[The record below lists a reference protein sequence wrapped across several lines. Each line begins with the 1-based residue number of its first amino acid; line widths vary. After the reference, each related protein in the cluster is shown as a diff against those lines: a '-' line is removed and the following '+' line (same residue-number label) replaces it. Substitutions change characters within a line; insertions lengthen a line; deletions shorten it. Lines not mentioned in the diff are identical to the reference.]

1 MADPVEDFL
10 RGAGWHDAL
19 RAPLAGDASARRYD
33 RLRRGSEAA
42 VLMIAPPGEEIE
54 RFARID
60 QWLLQNGFSAPQIL
74 AHDAAGAFMLLE
86 DLGDDL
92 FSRII
97 AADPSREGALYGEI
111 TDFLLALH
119 KLPPPDFVAPLDGPA
134 LGALTELTAE
144 WYPARSPAAAQEVPA
159 RITEAYEHF
168 TPAEPVLSL
177 RDFHAE
183 NVLWLPERDGVARLG
198 LLDFQDA
205 VAAHPA
211 YDLVSALQDA
221 RRDVSPE
228 IATRECLRYADARG
242 FDREEFAGIY
252 ALLGAQRALRILGI
266 FSRLCLAMG
275 KPGYLA
281 LMPRMWGHLVR
292 NLEHPA
298 LTDLR
303 KAVEA
308 AYTAPDAAMLQ
319 RMRDECGQRP
329 MP

>member
-10 RGAGWHDAL
+10 RGVGWHDAQ

-74 AHDAAGAFMLLE
+74 ARDAARGFMLLE

-119 KLPPPDFVAPLDGPA
+119 KLAPPDFVAPLDGHA

-144 WYPARSPAAAQEVPA
+144 WYPARSPAAVREVPA
-159 RITEAYEHF
+159 RITEAYERF
-168 TPAEPVLSL
+168 TPANPVLSL
-177 RDFHAE
+177 RDFHA
-183 NVLWLPERDGVARLG
+183 G
-198 LLDFQDA
+198 
-205 VAAHPA
+205 
-211 YDLVSALQDA
+211 
-221 RRDVSPE
+221 
-228 IATRECLRYADARG
+228 IANG
-242 FDREEFAGIY
+242 FDCHEAVYILT
-252 ALLGAQRALRILGI
+252 LLVLLFQEIKLP
-266 FSRLCLAMG
+266 LATQHADG
-275 KPGYLA
+275 
-281 LMPRMWGHLVR
+281 
-292 NLEHPA
+292 
-298 LTDLR
+298 
-303 KAVEA
+303 
-308 AYTAPDAAMLQ
+308 
-319 RMRDECGQRP
+319 
-329 MP
+329 